1 MTFLEIWKKGFQ
13 PSATLRLFTSLP
25 LVVWM
30 ILISLFLG
38 LYVGM
43 PAQALIG
50 KFNSGWGN
58 ALGEFALILLPSFTL
73 AAVLE
78 ARSIQAPPFL
88 SLGVGPVAAAGM
100 VCPDTAYA
108 ALSPVAGDRKLPLA
122 FGSYAGF
129 KLLLPAGP
137 LIIATSLGVSG
148 SWILIYSL
156 LIFVPV
162 WLAGTIF
169 AFWVG
174 GDGRDRVKE
183 GGAPAQNLSAFL
195 WPFALLSI
203 LVLAGIFYDFGFSP
217 LVDFITTPKGALLVT
232 AAISLSMV
240 GPEQRRAC
248 VESGMRRTAQL
259 LLIIGAASAFS
270 AFLTAIVPMEKV
282 FASQNGFLVAI
293 NLFLLT
299 ALLKMLQGS
308 SMATFAAIGP
318 LAAPVVS
325 AAEVSPI
332 LAVIAICLGSFV
344 AILPN
349 DSFYWLVRKTAL
361 ADNSELSAISILA
374 GGAAVQ
380 AVTGMAVLFAL
391 HAFGLL

>member
-1 MTFLEIWKKGFQ
+1 MTLTETLKKG
-13 PSATLRLFTSLP
+13 LRPAPILHIFSSLP
-25 LVVWM
+25 LAMWM
-30 ILISLFLG
+30 ILISLALG
-38 LYVGM
+38 LSAGM
-43 PAQALIG
+43 PARELIAV
-50 KFNSGWGN
+50 FNAGWGN

-73 AAVLE
+73 AAALE
-78 ARSIQAPPFL
+78 IRKIQAPSFL
-88 SLGVGPVAAAGM
+88 SLGIGPVAAAGM

-108 ALSPVAGDRKLPLA
+108 ALSAVSGGRKLPLA

-156 LIFVPV
+156 LIFIPV
-162 WLAGTIF
+162 WLTGTAF
-169 AFWVG
+169 AFWIE
-174 GDGRDRVKE
+174 RNRKE
-183 GGAPAQNLSAFL
+183 TAQEVREPARNLVDFL
-195 WPFALLSI
+195 WPFALLSMLVTGGI
-203 LVLAGIFYDFGFSP
+203 LYDFSFTP
-217 LVDFITTPKGALLVT
+217 LADFMTTPKGALL
-232 AAISLSMV
+232 AAAALALYMA
-240 GPEQRRAC
+240 GPEHRRKI

-270 AFLTAIVPMEKV
+270 AFLTKIVPMERV
-282 FASQNGFLVAI
+282 FTDQSGFLVAL

-318 LAAPVVS
+318 LAAPIVS
-325 AAEVSPI
+325 ATQISPV
-332 LAVIAICLGSFV
+332 LAVISICLGSFV

-361 ADNSELSAISILA
+361 VNRSEISAVSILA
-374 GGAAVQ
+374 GGAALQ
-380 AVTGMAVLFAL
+380 AMTGMAVLFAFHTL
-391 HAFGLL
+391 GLF